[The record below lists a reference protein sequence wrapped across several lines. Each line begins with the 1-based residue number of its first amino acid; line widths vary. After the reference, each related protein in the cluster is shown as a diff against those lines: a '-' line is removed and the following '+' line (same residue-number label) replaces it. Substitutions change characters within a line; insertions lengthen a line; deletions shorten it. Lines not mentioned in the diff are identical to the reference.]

1 MFKKIKLHFNWIPI
15 IIIAALIVKAVFSI
29 EIIFTGFFSD
39 ILSILTPFFW
49 AFGIAY
55 LLNPLML
62 LFERKFKM
70 KRSLSIL
77 LTYIVTILV
86 FIFLLL
92 VIVPTIFN
100 SLSDLTANITSY
112 MHTAENFINDFFSE
126 FYKTSPEIS
135 QKLETSVI
143 DAIKTLSAAFASLA
157 GTFVGQTIAFTSS
170 FIKFIFGFI
179 ISIYMLTEKD
189 LLINSIKKAINAI
202 LPKNKSDF
210 TLEFLS
216 ESNHLF
222 SKFIV
227 GKTIDSIIIGIICYL
242 GLTLMHAEFAAL
254 IALVVGITN
263 MIPYFGPFIGMV
275 PAFILTLFVNPK
287 MAIWVILFIFLLQ
300 QFDGWYLGPK
310 ILGDKVGVSPLL
322 IIFAVTVGGGVGGV
336 LGMFLSVPI
345 AALIRNYLVR
355 YFDYRLK
362 LKKSSKEELLK

>member
-29 EIIFTGFFSD
+29 ETIFSGFFSD

-77 LTYIVTILV
+77 LTYLVTILV

-92 VIVPTIFN
+92 VIIPTIFN
-100 SLSDLTANITSY
+100 SLSDLASNITSY
-112 MHTAENFINDFFSE
+112 MHTAESFINEFFSE
-126 FYKTSPEIS
+126 FLKNSPEIS
-135 QKLETSVI
+135 QKVEASVI
-143 DAIKTLSAAFASLA
+143 DTIKTLSSAFASLA

-170 FIKFIFGFI
+170 FVKFIFGFI
-179 ISIYMLTEKD
+179 ISIYMLVEKD
-189 LLINSIKKAINAI
+189 TLIKSIKKAISAM
-202 LPKNKSDF
+202 LPKDKAIF

-222 SKFIV
+222 SRFIV
-227 GKTIDSIIIGIICYL
+227 GKTIDSLIIGIMCYV
-242 GLTLMHAEFAAL
+242 GLILMNAEFAAL
-254 IALVVGITN
+254 IALIVGITN

-275 PAFILTLFVNPK
+275 PAFILMLFVNPT
-287 MAIWVILFIFLLQ
+287 MAIWVLLFIFLLQ

-322 IIFAVTVGGGVGGV
+322 IIFAVTVGGGIGGV

-355 YFDYRLK
+355 YFEYRLK
-362 LKKSSKEELLK
+362 RKNQIKEHTK

>member
-15 IIIAALIVKAVFSI
+15 IIIAALIIKAVFSI

-62 LFERKFKM
+62 LFERKLKL

-86 FIFLLL
+86 FVFLLL
-92 VIVPTIFN
+92 VIVPTILN
-100 SLSDLTANITSY
+100 SLSDLAANITSY
-112 MHTAENFINDFFSE
+112 MHTAESFINEFFSE

-135 QKLETSVI
+135 QKLEASVV
-143 DAIKTLSAAFASLA
+143 DTIKTLSATFASLA
-157 GTFVGQTIAFTSS
+157 KTFVGQTIAFTSS
-170 FIKFIFGFI
+170 FVKFIFGFI
-179 ISIYMLTEKD
+179 ISIYMLAEKD
-189 LLINSIKKAINAI
+189 SLINAIKKGINAI
-202 LPKNKSDF
+202 LPNNKAKF
-210 TLEFLS
+210 TLEFFS

-222 SKFIV
+222 SRFIV
-227 GKTIDSIIIGIICYL
+227 GKTIDSIIIGIMCYV
-242 GLTLMHAEFAAL
+242 GLILMHAEFAAL
-254 IALVVGITN
+254 IALLVGITN
-263 MIPYFGPFIGMV
+263 MIPYFGPFIGMI
-275 PAFILTLFVNPK
+275 PAFILTLFVNPT
-287 MAIWVILFIFLLQ
+287 MAVWVLLFILLLQ

-322 IIFAVTVGGGVGGV
+322 IIFAVTVGGGIGGV

-345 AALIRNYLVR
+345 IALVRNYLVR

-362 LKKSSKEELLK
+362 RKSQIKE